1 MSSRVLFSKAG
12 AATLRKNAR
21 LEGATRMKVLFT
33 GGGTAGHINPALAA
47 AGYLRGKDPDCEIL
61 YIGNKGGMEER
72 LVAKAGYEIRTITIS
87 GFQRK
92 LTPKNLVRNAQTVVR
107 MFTASAEAKKLIQA
121 FSPDV
126 CVGTGGYVS
135 GPVIREAAK
144 LGIPCVIH
152 ESNAYP
158 GVTTKMLAKS
168 VKTVMLAVPDAKKYF
183 DSSVNC
189 TVTGNPVRGEVLSA
203 EREASRKALGLDDRP
218 LVLSFGG
225 SLGASAL
232 NRAAAYLLAESAKE
246 KKFQHI
252 HGYGQHDEKFLS
264 ELSELGFRQKE
275 NPQVRLLEYIDNMP
289 LCLSAADLV
298 IGRAGAMTLSE
309 IEAKSKASIL
319 IPSPNV
325 AENHQYHN
333 AMALVRRG
341 AAEIIEEKDLT
352 GEALWNKVNSILSDP
367 QRLRTLGENAGK
379 MEILDANERIYRV
392 IRSAVKGS

>member
-1 MSSRVLFSKAG
+1 
-12 AATLRKNAR
+12 
-21 LEGATRMKVLFT
+21 MKVLFT

-47 AGYLRGKDPDCEIL
+47 AGYLRQKEPDAQIL
-61 YIGNKGGMEER
+61 YVGNKGGMEER
-72 LVAKAGYEIRTITIS
+72 LVPQAGFEIKTVHIS

-92 LTPKNLVRNAQTVVR
+92 LTPKNLWRNAQTVVR
-107 MFTASAEAKKLIQA
+107 VFTATAEAKKILQEFA
-121 FSPDV
+121 PDV

-168 VKTVMLAVPDAKKYF
+168 VKTVMLAVPDAKKYL
-183 DSSVNC
+183 DPKAVC
-189 TVTGNPVRGEVLSA
+189 TVTGNPVRGEVLA
-203 EREASRKALGLDDRP
+203 AQREESRKALGLDDRP

-232 NRAAAYLLAESAKE
+232 NRAAAYMLAQSAKE
-246 KKFQHI
+246 GKYQHI
-252 HGYGQHDEKFLS
+252 HGYGAHDEKFLS
-264 ELSELGFRQKE
+264 ECKE
-275 NPQVRLLEYIDNMP
+275 FGLDLEKSPQIQVLTYIDNMP
-289 LCLSAADLV
+289 QCLSAADLV

-325 AENHQYHN
+325 AENHQFHN
-333 AMALVRRG
+333 AMALVNRG

-352 GEALWNKVNSILSDP
+352 GELLWEKVQGILSDP
-367 QRLRTLGENAGK
+367 ERLRSLGENAGK
-379 MEILDANERIYRV
+379 METLDANERIYRV
-392 IRSAVKGS
+392 IKAAAKK

>member
-1 MSSRVLFSKAG
+1 
-12 AATLRKNAR
+12 
-21 LEGATRMKVLFT
+21 MKVLFT

-47 AGYLRGKDPDCEIL
+47 AGYLRQKEPDAQIL
-61 YIGNKGGMEER
+61 YVGNKGGMEER
-72 LVAKAGYEIRTITIS
+72 LVPQAGFEIKTVHIS

-92 LTPKNLVRNAQTVVR
+92 LTPKNLWRNAQTVVR
-107 MFTASAEAKKLIQA
+107 VFTATAEAKKILQEFA
-121 FSPDV
+121 PDV

-168 VKTVMLAVPDAKKYF
+168 VKTVMLAVPDAKKYL
-183 DSSVNC
+183 DPKAVC
-189 TVTGNPVRGEVLSA
+189 TVTGNPVRGEVLA
-203 EREASRKALGLDDRP
+203 AQREESRKALGLDDRP

-232 NRAAAYLLAESAKE
+232 NRAAAYMLAQSAKE
-246 KKFQHI
+246 GKYQHI
-252 HGYGQHDEKFLS
+252 HGYGAHDEKFLS
-264 ELSELGFRQKE
+264 ECKE
-275 NPQVRLLEYIDNMP
+275 FGLDLEKSPQIQVLTYIDNMP
-289 LCLSAADLV
+289 QCLSAADLV

-309 IEAKSKASIL
+309 IEAKAKASIL

-325 AENHQYHN
+325 AENHQFHN
-333 AMALVRRG
+333 AMALVNRG

-352 GEALWNKVNSILSDP
+352 GELLWEKVQGILSDP
-367 QRLRTLGENAGK
+367 ERLRSLGENAGK
-379 MEILDANERIYRV
+379 METLDDNERIYRV
-392 IRSAVKGS
+392 IKAAAKK

>member
-1 MSSRVLFSKAG
+1 MG
-12 AATLRKNAR
+12 I
-21 LEGATRMKVLFT
+21 KVLFT

-47 AGYLRGKDPDCEIL
+47 AGYLKQREPDAQIL
-61 YIGNKGGMEER
+61 YVGNKGGMEER
-72 LVAKAGYEIRTITIS
+72 LVANAGYEIRTVTIS

-92 LTPKNLVRNAQTVVR
+92 LTPKNLARNAQTVVR
-107 MFTASAEAKKLIQA
+107 MFTASAEAKKILREFA
-121 FSPDV
+121 PDV

-152 ESNAYP
+152 KSNVYP

-168 VKTVMLAVPDAKKYF
+168 VRTVMLAVPDARKYF
-183 DSSVNC
+183 DDSVNC
-189 TVTGNPVRGEVLSA
+189 TVTGNPVRGEVLAA
-203 EREASRKALGLDDRP
+203 EREASRKALGLDERP
-218 LVLSFGG
+218 LILSFGG

-232 NRAAAYLLAESAKE
+232 NRAAAYMLAESGKE
-246 KKFQHI
+246 KRFQHI
-252 HGYGQHDEKFLS
+252 HGYGQHDEKFLE
-264 ELSELGFRQKE
+264 ELQELGFRQEE
-275 NPQVRLLEYIDNMP
+275 NPQIRLLEYIDNMP
-289 LCLSAADLV
+289 QCLSAADLV

-325 AENHQYHN
+325 AENHQFHN

-341 AAEIIEEKDLT
+341 AAEIIEEKDLS
-352 GEALWNKVNSILSDP
+352 GESLWKKVTKIVSDP
-367 QRLRTLGENAGK
+367 QRLRSLGENAGK

-392 IRSAVKGS
+392 IRAAVKQN

>member
-1 MSSRVLFSKAG
+1 MG
-12 AATLRKNAR
+12 I
-21 LEGATRMKVLFT
+21 KVLFT

-47 AGYLRGKDPDCEIL
+47 AGYLKQREPDAQIL
-61 YIGNKGGMEER
+61 YVGNKGGMEER
-72 LVAKAGYEIRTITIS
+72 LVANAGYEIRTVTIS

-92 LTPKNLVRNAQTVVR
+92 LTPKNLARNAQTVVR
-107 MFTASAEAKKLIQA
+107 MFTASAEAKKILREFA
-121 FSPDV
+121 PDV

-168 VKTVMLAVPDAKKYF
+168 VRTVMLAVPDARKYF
-183 DSSVNC
+183 DDSVNC
-189 TVTGNPVRGEVLSA
+189 TVTGNPVRGEVLAA
-203 EREASRKALGLDDRP
+203 EREASRTALGLDERP
-218 LVLSFGG
+218 LILSFGG

-232 NRAAAYLLAESAKE
+232 NRAAAYMLAESGKE
-246 KKFQHI
+246 KRFQHI
-252 HGYGQHDEKFLS
+252 HGYGQHDEKFLE
-264 ELSELGFRQKE
+264 ELQELGFRQEE
-275 NPQVRLLEYIDNMP
+275 NPQIRLLEYIDNMP
-289 LCLSAADLV
+289 QCLSAADLV

-325 AENHQYHN
+325 AENHQFHN

-341 AAEIIEEKDLT
+341 AAEIIEEKDLS
-352 GEALWNKVNSILSDP
+352 GESLWKKVTKIVSDP
-367 QRLRTLGENAGK
+367 QRLRSLGENAGK

-392 IRSAVKGS
+392 IRAAVKQN

>member
-1 MSSRVLFSKAG
+1 MG
-12 AATLRKNAR
+12 I
-21 LEGATRMKVLFT
+21 KVLFT

-47 AGYLRGKDPDCEIL
+47 AGYLKQREPDAQIL
-61 YIGNKGGMEER
+61 YVGNQGGMEER
-72 LVAKAGYEIRTITIS
+72 LVANAGYEIRTVTIS

-92 LTPKNLVRNAQTVVR
+92 LTPKNLARNAQTVVR
-107 MFTASAEAKKLIQA
+107 MFTASAEAKKILREFA
-121 FSPDV
+121 PDV

-168 VKTVMLAVPDAKKYF
+168 VRTVMLAVPDARKYF
-183 DSSVNC
+183 DDSVNC
-189 TVTGNPVRGEVLSA
+189 TVTGNPVRGEVLAA
-203 EREASRKALGLDDRP
+203 EREASRKALGLDERP
-218 LVLSFGG
+218 LILSFGG

-232 NRAAAYLLAESAKE
+232 NRAAAYMLAESGKE
-246 KKFQHI
+246 KRFQHI
-252 HGYGQHDEKFLS
+252 HGYGQHDEKFLE
-264 ELSELGFRQKE
+264 ELQELGFRQEE
-275 NPQVRLLEYIDNMP
+275 NPQIRLLEYIDNMP
-289 LCLSAADLV
+289 QCLSAADLV

-325 AENHQYHN
+325 AENHQFHN

-341 AAEIIEEKDLT
+341 AAEIIEEKDLS
-352 GEALWNKVNSILSDP
+352 GESLWKKVTKIVSDP
-367 QRLRTLGENAGK
+367 QRLRSLGENAGK

-392 IRSAVKGS
+392 IRAAVKQN

>member
-1 MSSRVLFSKAG
+1 MG
-12 AATLRKNAR
+12 I
-21 LEGATRMKVLFT
+21 KVLFT

-47 AGYLRGKDPDCEIL
+47 AGYLKQREPDAQIL
-61 YIGNKGGMEER
+61 YVGNKGGMEER
-72 LVAKAGYEIRTITIS
+72 LVANAGYEIRTVTIS

-92 LTPKNLVRNAQTVVR
+92 LTPKNLARNAQTVVR
-107 MFTASAEAKKLIQA
+107 MFTASAEAKKILREFA
-121 FSPDV
+121 PDV

-168 VKTVMLAVPDAKKYF
+168 VRTVMLAVPDARKYF
-183 DSSVNC
+183 DDSVNC
-189 TVTGNPVRGEVLSA
+189 TVTGNPVRGEVLAA
-203 EREASRKALGLDDRP
+203 EREASRKALGLDERP
-218 LVLSFGG
+218 LILSFGG

-232 NRAAAYLLAESAKE
+232 NRAAAYMLAESGKE
-246 KKFQHI
+246 KRFQHI
-252 HGYGQHDEKFLS
+252 HGYGQHDEKFLE
-264 ELSELGFRQKE
+264 ELQELGFRQEE
-275 NPQVRLLEYIDNMP
+275 NPQIRLLEYIDNMP
-289 LCLSAADLV
+289 QCLSAADLV

-325 AENHQYHN
+325 AENHQFHN

-341 AAEIIEEKDLT
+341 AAEIIEEKDLS
-352 GEALWNKVNSILSDP
+352 GESLWKKVTKIVSDP
-367 QRLRTLGENAGK
+367 QRLRSLGENAGK
-379 MEILDANERIYRV
+379 MEILDANQRIYRV
-392 IRSAVKGS
+392 IRAAVKQN

>member
-1 MSSRVLFSKAG
+1 MG
-12 AATLRKNAR
+12 I
-21 LEGATRMKVLFT
+21 KVLFT

-47 AGYLRGKDPDCEIL
+47 AGYLKQREPDAQIL
-61 YIGNKGGMEER
+61 YVGNKGGMEER
-72 LVAKAGYEIRTITIS
+72 LVANAGYEIRTVTIS

-92 LTPKNLVRNAQTVVR
+92 LTPKNLARNAQTVVR
-107 MFTASAEAKKLIQA
+107 MFTASAEAKKILREFA
-121 FSPDV
+121 PDV
-126 CVGTGGYVS
+126 CVGTGGSVS

-168 VKTVMLAVPDAKKYF
+168 VRTVMLAVPDARKYF
-183 DSSVNC
+183 DDSVNC
-189 TVTGNPVRGEVLSA
+189 TVTGNPVRGEVLAA
-203 EREASRKALGLDDRP
+203 EREASRKALGLDERP
-218 LVLSFGG
+218 LILSFGG

-232 NRAAAYLLAESAKE
+232 NRAAAYMLAESGKE
-246 KKFQHI
+246 KRFQHI
-252 HGYGQHDEKFLS
+252 HGYGQHDEKFLE
-264 ELSELGFRQKE
+264 ELQELGFRQEE
-275 NPQVRLLEYIDNMP
+275 NPQIRLLEYIDNMP
-289 LCLSAADLV
+289 QCLSAADLV

-325 AENHQYHN
+325 AENHQFHN

-341 AAEIIEEKDLT
+341 AAEIIEEKDLS
-352 GEALWNKVNSILSDP
+352 GESLWKKVTKIVSDP
-367 QRLRTLGENAGK
+367 QRLRSLGENAGK

-392 IRSAVKGS
+392 IRAAVKQN

>member
-1 MSSRVLFSKAG
+1 
-12 AATLRKNAR
+12 
-21 LEGATRMKVLFT
+21 MKVLFT

-47 AGYLRGKDPDCEIL
+47 AGYLRQKEPDAQIL
-61 YIGNKGGMEER
+61 YVGNKGGMEER
-72 LVAKAGYEIRTITIS
+72 LVPQAGFEIKTVHIS

-92 LTPKNLVRNAQTVVR
+92 LTPKNLWRNAQTVVR
-107 MFTASAEAKKLIQA
+107 VFTATAEAKKILQEFA
-121 FSPDV
+121 PDV

-168 VKTVMLAVPDAKKYF
+168 VKTVMLAVPDAKKYL
-183 DSSVNC
+183 DPKAVC
-189 TVTGNPVRGEVLSA
+189 TVTGNPVRGEVLA
-203 EREASRKALGLDDRP
+203 AQREESRKALGLDDRP

-232 NRAAAYLLAESAKE
+232 NRAAAYMLAQSAKE
-246 KKFQHI
+246 GKYQHI
-252 HGYGQHDEKFLS
+252 HGYGAHDEKFLS
-264 ELSELGFRQKE
+264 ECKE
-275 NPQVRLLEYIDNMP
+275 FGLDLEKSPQIQVLTYIDNMP
-289 LCLSAADLV
+289 QCLSAADLV

-309 IEAKSKASIL
+309 IEAKSKASSL

-325 AENHQYHN
+325 AENHQFHN
-333 AMALVRRG
+333 AMALVNRG

-352 GEALWNKVNSILSDP
+352 GELLWEKVQGILSDP
-367 QRLRTLGENAGK
+367 ERLRSLGENAGK
-379 MEILDANERIYRV
+379 METLDANERIYRV
-392 IRSAVKGS
+392 IKAAAKK

>member
-1 MSSRVLFSKAG
+1 MG
-12 AATLRKNAR
+12 I
-21 LEGATRMKVLFT
+21 KVLFT

-47 AGYLRGKDPDCEIL
+47 AGYLKQREPDAQIL
-61 YIGNKGGMEER
+61 YVGNKGGMEER
-72 LVAKAGYEIRTITIS
+72 LVANAGYEIRTVTIS

-92 LTPKNLVRNAQTVVR
+92 LTPKNLARNAQTVVR
-107 MFTASAEAKKLIQA
+107 MFTASAEAKKILREFA
-121 FSPDV
+121 PDV

-168 VKTVMLAVPDAKKYF
+168 VRTVMLAVPDARKYF
-183 DSSVNC
+183 DDSVNC
-189 TVTGNPVRGEVLSA
+189 TVTGNPVRGEVLAA
-203 EREASRKALGLDDRP
+203 EREASRKALGLDERP
-218 LVLSFGG
+218 LILSFGG

-232 NRAAAYLLAESAKE
+232 NRAAAYMLAESGKE
-246 KKFQHI
+246 KRFQHI
-252 HGYGQHDEKFLS
+252 HGYGQHDEKFLE
-264 ELSELGFRQKE
+264 ELQELGFRQEE
-275 NPQVRLLEYIDNMP
+275 NPQIRLLEYIDNMP
-289 LCLSAADLV
+289 QCLSAADLV

-325 AENHQYHN
+325 AENHQFHN

-341 AAEIIEEKDLT
+341 AAEIIEEKDLS
-352 GEALWNKVNSILSDP
+352 GESLWKKVTKIVSDP
-367 QRLRTLGENAGK
+367 QRLRSLGENAGK
-379 MEILDANERIYRV
+379 MESLDANERIYRV
-392 IRSAVKGS
+392 IRAAVKQN